1 MKIGFD
7 LDGVLCEI
15 NIGLLRIIDNL
26 TGSAKQTAEE
36 WYYRQRPTHLNPED
50 FVTKEDEYYIITCRP
65 RGYNDIT
72 IEWAEKYC
80 SNAKNVFIIGRRNL
94 EENENEPQKIVDWL
108 NINAE
113 EKAQTINLLKLEVF
127 IDDSPTIVSKLRS
140 LCPNT
145 KIICYG
151 GRIE

>member
-26 TGSAKQTAEE
+26 TGSAKTTAEE
-36 WYYRQRPTHLNPED
+36 WYYRQRPTLLNPENYT
-50 FVTKEDEYYIITCRP
+50 TKEDEYYIITCRP
-65 RGYNDIT
+65 RTYNDIT

-80 SNAKNVFIIGRRNL
+80 PNAKNLFIIGKGTL
-94 EENENEPQKIVDWL
+94 DQNEPQKVIDWL

-127 IDDSPTIVSKLRS
+127 FEDSPTIVSKLRL

-145 KIICYG
+145 KTVCYG